1 MIVFILVAIVA
12 VFFIAGISLV
22 FKGYLN
28 MPDLDNS
35 DIIELEKGLD
45 TVKTEG
51 EKLNMELASTQK
63 ELCETRINLQEAKK
77 LEDDVASLQDK
88 EKRYVADI
96 SKLKKEFDEILSK
109 ADVQAKNAVE
119 VINSLNSSAIL
130 ASLAAFSSNNAA
142 WDKSF
147 SFSCSRV
154 LIISTAFCACSSAL
168 FNISFISDSVFS
180 VTSSTLCSI
189 LAVSSN
195 LLLVSDNSWMVV
207 SSSFFAFSSDSLD

>member
-119 VINSLNSSAIL
+119 VINSLKGKED
-130 ASLAAFSSNNAA
+130 SLAGRLKKQPAG
-142 WDKSF
+142 
-147 SFSCSRV
+147 CSARDPVPV
-154 LIISTAFCACSSAL
+154 LI
-168 FNISFISDSVFS
+168 
-180 VTSSTLCSI
+180 
-189 LAVSSN
+189 AVPSQV
-195 LLLVSDNSWMVV
+195 LH
-207 SSSFFAFSSDSLD
+207 